1 MQVPGIE
8 RFIGPAKNNL
18 IMKKV
23 FFLCAG
29 LIALSTTM
37 NAQDKEALKL
47 EKQAIKEAEKTVK
60 KARQEYEM
68 SIPNPTYGRKETN
81 FEKLDGAKALIE
93 QAVNNKYVQN
103 NKDTWKTAADIIYKY
118 YEKVKKET
126 ETDETKKPLEAEY
139 GYQLATYTIKY
150 DSLLDIM
157 PKKNEME
164 VKMILAQYQ
173 PMAIQGIVSCLQAAQ
188 NLSNSEKQEDL
199 ILGKKYSRLV
209 DDACTNA
216 HILLDYDKD
225 KNTKQDWAL
234 YGKAFYA
241 QSVAGIKGS
250 NDDEV
255 EAAYKKLYGT
265 QYEPVAYSALINRYR
280 DTNKD
285 KYMKILAYA
294 AEHATGENAPQF
306 AFMYLQTLY
315 TEGKKA
321 ECIQQIDKFVE
332 KYADNDNAV
341 NAYLMKGQIF
351 FEDKKFDDAEKVF
364 ADAVAKFPDEE
375 RAITM
380 PAKCAWMK
388 AQASATKAD
397 REKAIKLFKELET
410 KYPDNPD
417 YWGEPLYILYN
428 NNGQLQLRDKYKKY
442 YNVN

>member
-1 MQVPGIE
+1 
-8 RFIGPAKNNL
+8 
-18 IMKKV
+18 MKKV
-23 FFLCAG
+23 VLLCAG
-29 LIALSTTM
+29 LMALSTTM

-68 SIPNPTYGRKETN
+68 SIPNPQYGRKETN

-93 QAVNNKYVQN
+93 QTVTNKYVQN
-103 NKDTWKTAADIIYKY
+103 NKDTWKTAADIMYKY
-118 YEKVKKET
+118 YAKYKTEA
-126 ETDETKKPLEAEY
+126 ETDETKKALEAEY
-139 GYQLATYTIKY
+139 GYKVATYTIKY
-150 DSLLDIM
+150 DSILNIM

-164 VKMILAQYQ
+164 VKMIEASYL
-173 PMAIQGIVSCLQAAQ
+173 PMAVQGIVSCLQAAQ

-199 ILGKKYSRLV
+199 ILGKKYARLV
-209 DDACTNA
+209 ADACTNA
-216 HILLDYDKD
+216 HILQNYEKD
-225 KNTKQDWAL
+225 KNTKQDWAI

-241 QSVAGIKGS
+241 QSLAGLKGS

-255 EAAYKKLYGT
+255 EAAYKGLYGT

-280 DTNKD
+280 DTNKER
-285 KYMKILAYA
+285 YMKILSYA

-306 AFMYLQTLY
+306 AFMYIQTLY

-321 ECIQQIDKFVE
+321 DCTAQIDKFLS

-341 NAYLMKGQIF
+341 NAFLIKGQML
-351 FEDKKFDDAEKVF
+351 FEDKKYSEAEKVF
-364 ADAVAKFPDEE
+364 TEAAAKYPEEE

-397 REKAIKLFKELET
+397 REYAIKLFKELEA
-410 KYPDNPD
+410 KYPSNPD

-428 NNGQLQLRDKYKKY
+428 NNSQYQLRDKYKKY
-442 YNVN
+442 YNAN

>member
-1 MQVPGIE
+1 
-8 RFIGPAKNNL
+8 
-18 IMKKV
+18 MKKV
-23 FFLCAG
+23 VLLCAG
-29 LIALSTTM
+29 LMALSTTM

-93 QAVNNKYVQN
+93 QAITNKYVQN
-103 NKDTWKTAADIIYKY
+103 NPETWKTAADIMDEYFKKYDVLGREDDNAKATASEYAYK
-118 YEKVKKET
+118 
-126 ETDETKKPLEAEY
+126 LS
-139 GYQLATYTIKY
+139 TYAIKY
-150 DSLLDIM
+150 DSLVFAD
-157 PKKNEME
+157 PKIKMSPDQKKFVNE
-164 VKMILAQYQ
+164 QYRNKATN
-173 PMAIQGIVSCLQAAQ
+173 PLIGCLQVAQ
-188 NLSNSEKQEDL
+188 RFSNSESQEEL
-199 ILGKKYSRLV
+199 ALGKKYAELIVYGLEKSHLFSTFV
-209 DDACTNA
+209 NE
-216 HILLDYDKD
+216 HKD
-225 KNTKQDWAL
+225 EWIVYA
-234 YGKAFYA
+234 KAFRA
-241 QSVAGIKGS
+241 QSMGGLKGS

-255 EAAYKKLYGT
+255 EAAYKELYGT
-265 QYEPVAYSALINRYR
+265 QYESVAYSALINRYR
-280 DTNKD
+280 ETNKER
-285 KYMKILAYA
+285 YMKILSYA

-306 AFMYLQTLY
+306 AFMYIQTLY
-315 TEGKKA
+315 QEGKKA
-321 ECIQQIDKFVE
+321 DCIAQIDKFVE
-332 KYADNDNAV
+332 KFADNDNAV

-351 FEDKKFDDAEKVF
+351 FEDKKYDEAEKVF
-364 ADAVAKFPDEE
+364 ADAVAKYPDEE

>member
-1 MQVPGIE
+1 
-8 RFIGPAKNNL
+8 
-18 IMKKV
+18 MKKV
-23 FFLCAG
+23 VLLCAG
-29 LIALSTTM
+29 LMALSTTM

-68 SIPNPTYGRKETN
+68 SIPNPQYGRKETN

-93 QAVNNKYVQN
+93 QAVTNKYVQDN
-103 NKDTWKTAADIIYKY
+103 PETWKVASDIMDEYYKKYDVLGREDDNAKNTAS
-118 YEKVKKET
+118 
-126 ETDETKKPLEAEY
+126 EY
-139 GYQLATYTIKY
+139 GYRLCTYAIKY
-150 DSLLDIM
+150 DSLINID
-157 PKKNEME
+157 PKKKDVEKKFINE
-164 VKMILAQYQ
+164 QYRTK
-173 PMAIQGIVSCLQAAQ
+173 AINPLICCLQVAQ
-188 NLSNSEKQEDL
+188 KFSNSESQEEL
-199 ILGKKYSRLV
+199 ALAKKYAALIVNGLEKSHLFS
-209 DDACTNA
+209 TFT
-216 HILLDYDKD
+216 HESKP
-225 KNTKQDWAL
+225 DWIV

-241 QSVAGIKGS
+241 QSLAGIKGS
-250 NDDEV
+250 NDDNV
-255 EAAYKKLYGT
+255 EEAYKQLYGT
-265 QYEPVAYSALINRYR
+265 QYESVAYSALINRYR

-285 KYMKILAYA
+285 RYMKILSYA

-306 AFMYLQTLY
+306 AFMYIQTLY

-321 ECIQQIDKFVE
+321 DCIAQIDKFVG

-341 NAYLMKGQIF
+341 SAYLMKGQIY
-351 FEDKKFDDAEKVF
+351 FEDKKYDEAEKVF
-364 ADAVAKFPDEE
+364 AEAVAKFPEEE

>member
-1 MQVPGIE
+1 MKDSPDL
-8 RFIGPAKNNL
+8 PKTNL

-29 LIALSTTM
+29 LIALSTSM

-68 SIPNPTYGRKETN
+68 SIPNPQYGRKETN

-93 QAVNNKYVQN
+93 QAVTNKYVQN
-103 NKDTWKTAADIIYKY
+103 NKETWKVAADIMYKY
-118 YEKVKKET
+118 YAKYKT
-126 ETDETKKPLEAEY
+126 EAESDETKKALEAEY
-139 GYQLATYTIKY
+139 GYKVATYTIKY
-150 DSLLDIM
+150 DSLFNLM

-164 VKMILAQYQ
+164 TKMIEVSYL
-173 PMAIQGIVSCLQAAQ
+173 PMASQGIVSCLQAAQ
-188 NLSNSEKQEDL
+188 NLSTSEKQEDL
-199 ILGKKYSRLV
+199 ILGKKYARLV
-209 DDACTNA
+209 ADACTSA
-216 HILLDYDKD
+216 HILQNFEKD
-225 KNTKQDWAL
+225 KSTKQDWAV

-241 QSVAGIKGS
+241 QSLAGINGS

-255 EAAYKKLYGT
+255 EAAYKELYGT
-265 QYEPVAYSALINRYR
+265 QYESVAYSALINRYR
-280 DTNKD
+280 ETNKER
-285 KYMKILAYA
+285 YMKILSYA
-294 AEHATGENAPQF
+294 AEHAKGENAPQF
-306 AFMYLQTLY
+306 AFMYIQTLY
-315 TEGKKA
+315 TEGKKN

-364 ADAVAKFPDEE
+364 ADAVAKYPDEE

-410 KYPDNPD
+410 KYPNNPD